1 MMRLGH
7 NSQLDIEL
15 FLDDSSEL
23 EDEMGEVESLYVPLS
38 VHV

>member
-1 MMRLGH
+1 MRLGH
-7 NSQLDIEL
+7 NGQLGIEL
-15 FLDDSSEL
+15 FLYDSSEL